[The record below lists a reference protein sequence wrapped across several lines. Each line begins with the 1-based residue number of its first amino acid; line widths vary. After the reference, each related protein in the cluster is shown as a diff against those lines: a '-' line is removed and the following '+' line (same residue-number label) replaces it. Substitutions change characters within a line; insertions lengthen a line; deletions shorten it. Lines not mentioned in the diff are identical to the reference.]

1 MASGTGGQVA
11 LIKVDSI
18 GDQVNSVN
26 IWTNFVSESMEHTL
40 EELEEGS
47 ITGRRDAPPSHKG
60 IDFGGGDIVME
71 PNPNAIGAFLNAAVG
86 ADTSSL
92 VTAAGSTGANSGS
105 EAGKPVFYHTFVPR
119 QTAFGPQSF
128 LEPYG
133 VMVYRDVGSA
143 FQYDGSIFTG
153 LEFDI
158 QAGQLVGATATA
170 MSRTVRRI
178 DRIAAINS
186 LVSSGGRPF
195 VWDMASIEVA
205 TDTTSATLAANTN
218 FEQITLSLETPHE
231 GVVLLDGTKNYAEFQ
246 MNDFRRMNISGT
258 LSFASHAEYDAFI
271 AYEARRM
278 RITLLN
284 VNSGMSLGNIASLDA
299 DDFLG
304 YYGMRIHIPSMKFLS
319 WSTPIGGPNRL
330 QTTFT
335 AKAEYD
341 DTIGEMFRFE
351 LRNVTSGYEN

>member
-11 LIKVDSI
+11 LIKVTSI
-18 GDQVNSVN
+18 GNQVNSAN
-26 IWTNFVSESMEHTL
+26 LWTNFVSESMEHTL

-86 ADTSSL
+86 AGVGTL
-92 VTAAGSTGANSGS
+92 VTDAASTGANSTT
-105 EAGKPVFYHTFVPR
+105 EAGKPYFSHVFVPR
-119 QTAFGPQSF
+119 QTAFAPTSF

-133 VMVYRDVGSA
+133 IMVYRDLGSA
-143 FQYDGSIFTG
+143 FMFDGSILTG

-178 DRIAAINS
+178 ERIAAINS

-195 VWDMASIEVA
+195 VWDMASIEVS
-205 TDTTSATLAANTN
+205 TDTTSANLAANTN
-218 FEQITLSLETPHE
+218 FEQLTLSLETPHE

-246 MNDFRRMNISGT
+246 QNDFRRMNISGT

-278 RITLLN
+278 RITIQN
-284 VNSGMSLGNIASLDA
+284 VNSALTLGNIASLDA
-299 DDFLG
+299 DAFLG
-304 YYGMRIHIPSMKFLS
+304 YYGMRIHIPSMKYLS

-330 QTTFT
+330 QSSFT

-351 LRNVTSGYEN
+351 LKNVTSGYEN